1 MSIYLGDNIISIR
14 NSVKSK
20 STFFWLLPLLCVYFV
35 CSNTLIGNASVSSVE
50 VSPNDPIQG
59 DTISILIKASP
70 GEEIDVSISFDH
82 TLSVSGGSFSWV
94 ITGIEM
100 PLVLNSVT
108 ITAENTELLRVTFE
122 IEGILITLNSAG
134 IDGIATLSHTID
146 QAGSYWAEISGVAV
160 SGAASIP
167 LTITVTSTIETDQD
181 GTFVYYLNTREIPVG
196 DITAQIGDVTKVTH
210 LSPRPPPPPSN
221 HKPVAV
227 SDHPNFGIVGEQV
240 LFDASGS
247 YDLDDDIAEYSWS
260 FGDGSTYT
268 GETVS
273 HMYTEPG
280 KYSVTLS
287 VMDVYGTTG
296 AIGSEIEIKIN
307 ELPVAYA
314 GPDRTVYTDSLI
326 LLDASESFDPDGEI
340 MVYLW
345 SINGTIY
352 TGVTTLWTPD
362 TPGKYVVYLTV
373 TDEYNGTNVDE
384 SVILVQDETQPP
396 EIIIHS
402 VSAPESVATGET
414 FIVQCT
420 VDNTGGTGYRFEIN
434 LQQNGVPIDYLIID
448 LNSGE
453 TKELAFSVTV
463 FEKGIYNYSLGNQTV
478 NVHVKKTQPSLYIKF
493 INLPD
498 SFTPKN
504 VYNLT
509 YIIKNDGNATL
520 TQGIVTY
527 FVDDDAQQEIILNDV
542 YPGELIILDY
552 IWTPQSVGKHIFM
565 IKVDTV
571 HGDISGKSIVQQVMV
586 TQNYTRIAVSIFVVI
601 IILFIGWRY
610 IRAQ

>member
-1 MSIYLGDNIISIR
+1 
-14 NSVKSK
+14 VKSK
-20 STFFWLLPLLCVYFV
+20 ATFFWLLPLLCVIFV

-50 VSPNDPIQG
+50 VTPGDPVQG
-59 DTISILIKASP
+59 DTLSILVKASP

-82 TLSVSGGSFSWV
+82 TLSVSGSSFSWV
-94 ITGIEM
+94 ITGIEI
-100 PLVLNSVT
+100 PLLLNSFT
-108 ITAENTELLRVTFE
+108 ITAENTETLRATFE
-122 IEGILITLNSAG
+122 IEGILITFYSEG
-134 IDGIATLSHTID
+134 IDGLATLSHSID
-146 QAGSYWAEISGVAV
+146 EAGSYWVEISGVAV

-167 LTITVTSTIETDQD
+167 LTITVTSTIETDQV

-196 DITAQIGDVTKVTH
+196 DITALIGDVTKVTH
-210 LSPRPPPPPSN
+210 ISPRPTPPPSN

-227 SDHPNFGIVGEQV
+227 SDHPNTGIVGEQV

-247 YDLDDDIAEYSWS
+247 YDLDNDIAEYSWS
-260 FGDGSTYT
+260 FGDGSTNT

-287 VMDVYGTTG
+287 VMDAYRTTG
-296 AIGSEIEIKIN
+296 STGSEIEIKNN

-314 GPDRTVYTDSLI
+314 GPDRTVYEYSLI

-340 MVYLW
+340 MEYLW
-345 SINGTIY
+345 YVNGTIY
-352 TGVTTLWTPD
+352 TGVTTSWTPD
-362 TPGKYVVYLTV
+362 IPGKYVVYLTV

-384 SVILVQDETQPP
+384 SVILVQDEIQPP
-396 EIIIHS
+396 EIKIHS

-414 FIVQCT
+414 FIVQGT
-420 VDNTGGTGYRFEIN
+420 VDNTGGTGYSFEIN
-434 LQQNGVPIDYLIID
+434 LQQNGVPIDYQILD
-448 LNSGE
+448 TSSGE
-453 TKELAFSVTV
+453 TMEIVFSVTV

-478 NVHVKKTQPSLYIKF
+478 SVHVKKTQPSLYIAF

-498 SFTPKN
+498 SFSPKN
-504 VYNLT
+504 VCNLT

-520 TQGIVTY
+520 TEGIVT
-527 FVDDDAQQEIILNDV
+527 FFIDDDPQQEIILYDV

-552 IWTPQSVGKHIFM
+552 IWTPQRVGKHILM

-571 HGDISGKSIVQQVMV
+571 HDDINGKSIVQQVMV
-586 TQNYTRIAVSIFVVI
+586 MQNYTRIAVSIFVIFIV
-601 IILFIGWRY
+601 FIGWRY
-610 IRAQ
+610 MRASQQR